1 MSPAYGDCEQMMTI
15 SLYCSE
21 AGEGEGSVPGYSL
34 EMGAVQPQTESN
46 NNLIEI

>member
-21 AGEGEGSVPGYSL
+21 AGEGSVPGYSL